1 MEISLKDY
9 VPFERISDE
18 DLAKAKFFNRVR
30 LAESGCWLWTGYRN
44 SQGYGAVNE
53 GGRTRGAHIWSHEL
67 FKGPVPN
74 GLMVLHAC
82 DNPSCCNPAHLRT
95 GTAKENTA
103 DCISRG
109 RFKKSAGTFNSLA
122 KLTDTDIVEIRNST
136 LSHRDLSL
144 KYGIDRTNIHYIC
157 NGETWKHVPMP
168 EIKSRKADGRAKLT
182 PDQAISIRSAA
193 QEISHGA
200 LASEY
205 GVSVPL
211 VCMIRKGRAWKN
223 LAASIEDNV
232 NGN

>member
-1 MEISLKDY
+1 M
-9 VPFERISDE
+9 RISR
-18 DLAKAKFFNRVR
+18 K
-30 LAESGCWLWTGYRN
+30 RN
-44 SQGYGAVNE
+44 SSIEFVSQKVVAGFGLAIEIPKGMAQSMKVVARAVPTFGAMNYSKAQFQMASWFFM
-53 GGRTRGAHIWSHEL
+53 RAITH
-67 FKGPVPN
+67 
-74 GLMVLHAC
+74 
-82 DNPSCCNPAHLRT
+82 PAAIQRT